1 MKWCEKSNCRVSL
14 SANHLCFKNHL
25 KGDYEMESN
34 TVTVSSLVD
43 APIDKVWRLWTEPDH
58 IKQWNHASEDW
69 HTTEAENDLRAGG
82 KFRSRMEAKDKSM
95 GFDFEGVYEEIQ
107 VNHLIQYRLEDDRK
121 VTISFVSEGE
131 QTKVVETFD
140 AESMN
145 PIEMQRQGW
154 QAILDN
160 FQKYVEAN

>member
-1 MKWCEKSNCRVSL
+1 
-14 SANHLCFKNHL
+14 
-25 KGDYEMESN
+25 MESN
-34 TVTVSSLVD
+34 KVTVSSLVD

-69 HTTEAENDLRAGG
+69 HTTEAENDLRVGG

-95 GFDFEGVYEEIQ
+95 AFDFEGVYDEVQ
-107 VNHLIQYRLEDDRK
+107 VNQLIQYHLEDNRR
-121 VTISFVSEGE
+121 VTVSFVSEGE
-131 QTKVVETFD
+131 QTKVVEKFD

-145 PIEMQRQGW
+145 PLELQRQGW

-160 FQKYVEAN
+160 FAKYVRGN

>member
-1 MKWCEKSNCRVSL
+1 
-14 SANHLCFKNHL
+14 
-25 KGDYEMESN
+25 MESN

-107 VNHLIQYRLEDDRK
+107 VYHLIQYRLEDDRK

-145 PIEMQRQGW
+145 PLEMQRQGW

-160 FQKYVEAN
+160 FKKYVEAN

>member
-1 MKWCEKSNCRVSL
+1 MKP
-14 SANHLCFKNHL
+14 
-25 KGDYEMESN
+25 N
-34 TVTVSSLVD
+34 TVTVTSVVD
-43 APIDKVWRLWTEPDH
+43 APIEKVWRLWTEPEH

-69 HTTEAENDLRAGG
+69 QTTEAENDLTVGG

-95 GFDFEGVYEEIQ
+95 GFDFEGVYEDIQ
-107 VNHLIQYRLEDDRK
+107 VNQLIQYRLEDDRK

-145 PIEMQRQGW
+145 PLELQRQGW

-160 FQKYVEAN
+160 FAKYVREN

>member
-1 MKWCEKSNCRVSL
+1 
-14 SANHLCFKNHL
+14 
-25 KGDYEMESN
+25 MESN
-34 TVTVSSLVD
+34 TVTVTSIVD

-95 GFDFEGVYEEIQ
+95 VFDFEGVYEEVQINQ
-107 VNHLIQYRLEDDRK
+107 LIQYRLEDDRK

-145 PIEMQRQGW
+145 PLELQRQCW

-160 FQKYVEAN
+160 FAKYVREN

>member
-1 MKWCEKSNCRVSL
+1 
-14 SANHLCFKNHL
+14 
-25 KGDYEMESN
+25 MESN

-43 APIDKVWRLWTEPDH
+43 APIDKVWRFWTEPEH
-58 IKQWNHASEDW
+58 IKNWNHASDDW
-69 HTTEAENDLRAGG
+69 NTTEAENDLRAGG

-131 QTKVVETFD
+131 QTKIVETFD

-145 PIEMQRQGW
+145 PLELQRQGW

-160 FQKYVEAN
+160 FAKYVRTQ

>member
-1 MKWCEKSNCRVSL
+1 
-14 SANHLCFKNHL
+14 
-25 KGDYEMESN
+25 MESN

>member
-1 MKWCEKSNCRVSL
+1 
-14 SANHLCFKNHL
+14 
-25 KGDYEMESN
+25 
-34 TVTVSSLVD
+34 
-43 APIDKVWRLWTEPDH
+43 
-58 IKQWNHASEDW
+58 
-69 HTTEAENDLRAGG
+69 
-82 KFRSRMEAKDKSM
+82 MEAKDKSM
-95 GFDFEGVYEEIQ
+95 GFDFEGVYDEVQ
-107 VNHLIQYRLEDDRK
+107 VNQLIQYHLEDNRR
-121 VTISFVSEGE
+121 VTVSFISDGE